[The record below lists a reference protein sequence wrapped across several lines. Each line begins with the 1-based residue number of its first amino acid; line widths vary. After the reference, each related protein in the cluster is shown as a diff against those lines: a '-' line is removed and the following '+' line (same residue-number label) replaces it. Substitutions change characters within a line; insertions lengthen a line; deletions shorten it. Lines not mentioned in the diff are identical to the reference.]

1 MKVRCGGLGLG
12 VEIKTVVR
20 HQLVSERDR
29 EGERVIT
36 LTQNREQAE
45 RIGKVSL
52 ARCLVDT
59 FPLSAQ
65 STINMLQMLH

>member
-36 LTQNREQAE
+36 LTQNRQREE
-45 RIGKVSL
+45 RRGKVRVA
-52 ARCLVDT
+52 ARCPVGHL
-59 FPLSAQ
+59 LSLCPV
-65 STINMLQMLH
+65 NMAS